1 MSIIKKLFPEYKTKA
16 ELKQEVAYYKK
27 MVATPLPV
35 LRVERDVL
43 PLRASITLTE
53 EWRVPI
59 DYLKKELCRKF
70 IDYIE
75 PLVEFEVVDEDPHL
89 QRLLIGTLYVADKI

>member
-1 MSIIKKLFPEYKTKA
+1 MSVIKKLFPEYKTKA
-16 ELKQEVAYYKK
+16 ELKQEVAYYKN

-53 EWRVPI
+53 GWNVPI

-75 PLVEFEVVDEDPHL
+75 PLVEFEVVEEDL